1 MTAVIRLVT
10 FDLDDTLWSVDG
22 VIRRAVQETDA
33 WLIQR
38 VPEYGSL
45 SAGDRS
51 EIARQVAAEHP
62 QVRHDVSKLRLL
74 TLRNEL
80 RQLGLAFPRA
90 DELAAAAFD
99 EFLRWRHRVRFFPGA
114 LEVLEQLGEGYL
126 LASLT
131 NGNADYARLGLDRFF
146 SFGLCAADVGV
157 VKPDTRM
164 FRRAL
169 ERAGVTPSEAVHVG
183 DHPIDDIQ
191 GATDAGMA
199 SIWVNLDGKEEVV
212 EATATVSRL
221 EDVPKAVA
229 ALQRR

>member
-1 MTAVIRLVT
+1 MTDVIRLVT

-51 EIARQVAAEHP
+51 EIAKQVDAEHP

-114 LEVLEQLGEGYL
+114 LEVLGELADDYM

-146 SFGLCAADVGV
+146 SFGLCAADVGA

-169 ERAGVTPSEAVHVG
+169 ERAGLAPGEAVHVG
-183 DHPIDDIQ
+183 DHPIDDVQ

-199 SIWVNLDGKEEVV
+199 SIWVNLDGKEETV
-212 EATATVSRL
+212 EATATVRRL
-221 EDVPKAVA
+221 EDVPTAIA
-229 ALQRR
+229 ALHRR